1 MKKYFFYLFFVITSF
16 SASAQIKPEALVL
29 FNFVKFEDT
38 ALRESL
44 ENFTQIELSRNFELK
59 SKEETAD
66 ANLKARDEIDSE
78 NCSEQACIKKM
89 GELLDVEYTFNLKII
104 DTGQGWDLTAIR
116 SDYFEEATVRRNE
129 LCSDC
134 SLPKARK
141 LISEMLSDMVT
152 GKVSLRGGKSRLLIN
167 STPKS
172 SVFID
177 GYSQGDTPL
186 DLSIPA
192 NKPFE
197 ILMVAEGYNDF
208 TEELILKPGQEK
220 KINKRLVRKR
230 GNIRIT
236 SEPSGATIYLDG
248 KIELDSQEKPVK
260 TPADLFKKFGEY
272 ELKLKYERYEESTQ
286 TLVVNKR
293 KLGTKNIIL
302 KPKPGRLI
310 IRVPS
315 EFKSAE
321 VYINGES
328 IGDMD
333 GSIAKTF
340 EVAANISM
348 DVQLKQDDF
357 ESNIESIE
365 VGPDSHKR
373 LEFSKFSDLRLV
385 ELRRK
390 NRERIEEERKR
401 KEEERQDRL
410 DNIESEKRRKEML
423 AKFKKKFG
431 DNRIEVRTFGYLL
444 SAQAF
449 SIHFYLNPTISIG
462 YATGKQSNLE
472 SGKAPEYSHS
482 GNYDEATLKY
492 STDMSAYVARIRL
505 STNFY
510 QTRKNYLEDTFGF
523 SYFQGSGTVK
533 DESSGFSSKIN
544 PSGYTFDYVLYW
556 PNGYSILFGIGLI
569 SYDPEENWFK
579 RYDHF
584 IRETSWTWG
593 LFNIGYMF

>member
-340 EVAANISM
+340 EVDPNVNLSIQAEYGNYKSEKKSIRMEPDGSKKIEFE
-348 DVQLKQDDF
+348 DFTETEKNKFQSPEWLNFEFPSWEDFKFPDWNEKNKSVYLSYSTYIVRLTDPIYLKYIGVLGLGIQWKHLK
-357 ESNIESIE
+357 IESTFLNEEASFENNIDE
-365 VGPDSHKR
+365 KMDS
-373 LEFSKFSDLRLV
+373 FYFSDGNNIYQVISSEAQFSRIMYASSPAERFNFVSSYGRWIWGAGLGFADITLTTKNDGDRKIKARFPLV
-385 ELRRK
+385 E
-390 NRERIEEERKR
+390 
-401 KEEERQDRL
+401 
-410 DNIESEKRRKEML
+410 
-423 AKFKKKFG
+423 G
-431 DNRIEVRTFGYLL
+431 GYQWNWSDLYVNALYKIYWGITNL
-444 SAQAF
+444 SISSYGA
-449 SIHFYLNPTISIG
+449 SIG
-462 YATGKQSNLE
+462 G
-472 SGKAPEYSHS
+472 
-482 GNYDEATLKY
+482 
-492 STDMSAYVARIRL
+492 V
-505 STNFY
+505 
-510 QTRKNYLEDTFGF
+510 
-523 SYFQGSGTVK
+523 
-533 DESSGFSSKIN
+533 
-544 PSGYTFDYVLYW
+544 W
-556 PNGYSILFGIGLI
+556 
-569 SYDPEENWFK
+569 
-579 RYDHF
+579 
-584 IRETSWTWG
+584 
-593 LFNIGYMF
+593 